1 MSVALNP
8 MSLED
13 FLNWESRQEFKYEFD
28 EASFPPEDSA
38 TASGT

>member
-28 EASFPPEDSA
+28 AASFPPEDSA

>member
-8 MSLED
+8 MRLED
-13 FLNWESRQEFKYEFD
+13 FLNGESRQEFKYEFD
-28 EASFPPEDSA
+28 VASFSPEDSA